1 MDFYQLF
8 ILSCFKEAKPMRTST
23 LYHLLKGKRTS
34 SILTYGYFYD
44 ALKYFALLPKL
55 KETTYNQIISDLKTN
70 NYLLENKDGLS
81 VISEEGLALF
91 NQENF
96 PETSNLQQMVYYKWD
111 LAFFERIV
119 FTTQVLSEK
128 AYLEKQYLPIETNLF
143 KQQRLKIWLSKQ
155 KKDVVTSFYYEW
167 DKLVD
172 CLPIDGQE
180 LILKQLVGHNHRGQ
194 TLQQIS
200 EEKTKP
206 PLYLYLEFKNYWHLL
221 ITEIIENSN
230 NYPLFASIL
239 IEEKT
244 FVKEDSSQ
252 KTSEL
257 VLKGYSIEEIAR
269 VRNLKISTVTDH
281 LIEDYILNQ
290 TKINLIDEKASDFLL
305 AYYQKDPNY
314 TLWTFK
320 EATNYYPDLSFY
332 DFKFFQFRLFEKER
346 END

>member
-8 ILSCFKEAKPMRTST
+8 ILSCFKETKPMRTST

-44 ALKYFALLPKL
+44 VLKYFALLPKL

-81 VISEEGLALF
+81 VISEKGLALS
-91 NQENF
+91 NEEDF

-128 AYLEKQYLPIETNLF
+128 SYLEKQYLPIETNLF

-155 KKDVVTSFYYEW
+155 KKDVVIRFYYEW

-172 CLPIDGQE
+172 CLPIYGQE

-290 TKINLIDEKASDFLL
+290 TEINLIDEKVNDFLM
-305 AYYQKDPNY
+305 AYYEKEPNY
-314 TLWTFK
+314 ILWTFK

>member
-44 ALKYFALLPKL
+44 VLKYFALLPKL
-55 KETTYNQIISDLKTN
+55 KETTYNQIIFDLKTN

-81 VISEEGLALF
+81 VISEKGLALS
-91 NQENF
+91 NEEDF
-96 PETSNLQQMVYYKWD
+96 PETNNLQQMVYYKWD
-111 LAFFERIV
+111 LSFFERIV

-143 KQQRLKIWLSKQ
+143 KQRRLKIWLSKQ
-155 KKDVVTSFYYEW
+155 KKDVVIRFYYEW
-167 DKLVD
+167 EKLVD

-200 EEKTKP
+200 EEKTNP

-221 ITEIIENSN
+221 ISEIIENSN
-230 NYPLFASIL
+230 NYPVFASIL

-244 FVKEDSSQ
+244 FVKEDSSK

-290 TKINLIDEKASDFLL
+290 TEINLIDEKASDFLM
-305 AYYQKDPNY
+305 AYYEKEPNY
-314 TLWTFK
+314 ILWTFK

>member
-1 MDFYQLF
+1 
-8 ILSCFKEAKPMRTST
+8 
-23 LYHLLKGKRTS
+23 
-34 SILTYGYFYD
+34 
-44 ALKYFALLPKL
+44 
-55 KETTYNQIISDLKTN
+55 
-70 NYLLENKDGLS
+70 
-81 VISEEGLALF
+81 
-91 NQENF
+91 
-96 PETSNLQQMVYYKWD
+96 MVYYKWD

-200 EEKTKP
+200 EEKTKHL
-206 PLYLYLEFKNYWHLL
+206 LYLYLEFKNYWHLL

-230 NYPLFASIL
+230 NYPLFALIL

>member
-44 ALKYFALLPKL
+44 VLKYFSLLPKL

-81 VISEEGLALF
+81 VISEKGLAQF
-91 NQENF
+91 NEENF

-143 KQQRLKIWLSKQ
+143 KQQRLKIWLSKK
-155 KKDVVTSFYYEW
+155 KKDVVIRFYYEW

-200 EEKTKP
+200 EDKTKH

-230 NYPLFASIL
+230 NYPLFTSIL

-290 TKINLIDEKASDFLL
+290 TKINLIDEKASDFLM
-305 AYYQKDPNY
+305 AYYEKEPNY
-314 TLWTFK
+314 ILWTFK